1 MQSNTRFQSS
11 QNTCVYL
18 LVVYYI
24 LLKQICECLVLLS
37 TFLWFDNF
45 LLKAC
50 VEHSA
55 IPDYYTH
62 GMLAQFGERFLEYS
76 MLHNTIALCNWTF
89 GLSYL
94 Y

>member
-1 MQSNTRFQSS
+1 MGLFTSS
-11 QNTCVYL
+11 VLNFV
-18 LVVYYI
+18 
-24 LLKQICECLVLLS
+24 ECLVLLS

-76 MLHNTIALCNWTF
+76 LLHNTIALCNRTF

-94 Y
+94 YRTLCNL

>member
-1 MQSNTRFQSS
+1 MS
-11 QNTCVYL
+11 VL
-18 LVVYYI
+18 YY
-24 LLKQICECLVLLS
+24 
-37 TFLWFDNF
+37 FLHFYGLIIF
-45 LLKAC
+45 LLKDC